1 MGIKVSVPLIVKN
14 KIRILNLW
22 SAIEEIVTQLST
34 FETAHKA
41 YVIHQQLKIMSSNSV
56 GTKLYTPDVI
66 VRAFSYFATSRSL
79 YNRMRS
85 DFQFPS
91 IRTLTRITSSFS
103 KQSDLH
109 FLTNIFQSLEEEQ
122 KICILLLD
130 EVYIKKMFQYYGEE
144 IFGKSA
150 NYLSKLAETMLG
162 LMINCLLGG
171 PKFRLSLIPVL

>member
-1 MGIKVSVPLIVKN
+1 
-14 KIRILNLW
+14 
-22 SAIEEIVTQLST
+22 
-34 FETAHKA
+34 
-41 YVIHQQLKIMSSNSV
+41 
-56 GTKLYTPDVI
+56 
-66 VRAFSYFATSRSL
+66 
-79 YNRMRS
+79 MRS

-103 KQSDLH
+103 KQSDLP

-150 NYLSKLAETMLG
+150 NDLSKLEETMLG

-171 PKFRLSLIPVL
+171 PIFLLSLISVL